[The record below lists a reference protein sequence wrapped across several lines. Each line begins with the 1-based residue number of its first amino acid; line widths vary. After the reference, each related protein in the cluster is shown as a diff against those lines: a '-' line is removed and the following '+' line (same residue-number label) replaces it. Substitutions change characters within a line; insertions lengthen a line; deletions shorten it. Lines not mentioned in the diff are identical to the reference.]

1 MQINKIKMEPVGSML
16 LIFLYKYMPPKNIN
30 ESVMSHD
37 KAFDANGS
45 VSPQFGQ
52 ALALGE
58 TSLEQ

>member
-1 MQINKIKMEPVGSML
+1 
-16 LIFLYKYMPPKNIN
+16 MPPKNID